1 MLGYGF
7 LSTGFL
13 LDSKVNAS
21 IFVLLVWI
29 YGLFWI
35 DLPRMRDLS
44 VRPWWLV
51 LMLVP
56 VLNVV
61 FLFVLAIRS
70 RPIAWPQPT
79 ERPDDPGDL
88 PTQP

>member
-70 RPIAWPQPT
+70 RPIDWPQPT